1 MRQTIYNIFLLLGMA
16 LLLASCADDPL
27 FPDGEEDPDGG
38 SRGGGNFSIKLGMPT
53 TEPEVMRENMID
65 GVRIVLY
72 GGDDKVVYCE
82 DLKIKLEY
90 DKDAGGLKASGDD
103 LKGTIVTP
111 NHYLI
116 QTKARKI
123 NSGEYDMLIIVN
135 PNQDIKDIT
144 AKGEAKSALTTFE
157 LKDTPMHG
165 TWEGT
170 KKEDGSTDI
179 AGGPAYFLMLNSQGF
194 VELTPSNFRP
204 TRELAEE
211 NPVYASVERVAAKV
225 TCNFTGFKNANNTR
239 STSVAPYGR
248 FVMLLDYNNQ
258 QTAPWGMDYDI
269 PEDCTTCPVCGDKP
283 FNLAT
288 KACTAHPHHTYDGL
302 GLVADRV
309 RYMVATDLT
318 WQIDIVNKKSN
329 WMRKL
334 TYKKGGSEMEVQGNV
349 DSENFYAEDPNYE
362 RPTTDLDD
370 EFTYVPGTDNFSTAR
385 KLFPAT
391 VSGYNYSN
399 YWSWTASDA
408 ATDATPL
415 YIPENTMDAQTHDVA
430 TRVLF
435 KAVLKREQ
443 FTAIGPKTTFG
454 QGESAAPIG
463 DFFVFKGGN
472 TANENYKYNNYNK
485 DKSTFYILR
494 PEDVAIYASATN
506 TNNIHIYL
514 RTGILDAI
522 DDFKSKNP
530 NFDWS
535 DIGSNDPAMG
545 DNLIFY
551 KAGEMY
557 YEVPIEHFATMTN
570 NVPDYGCFGV
580 VRNNWYKLNV
590 ENIISL
596 GQPTI
601 PAATNTLITKTSG
614 GGGSGGGGS
623 TRSAGDGGGVFRRQS
638 IIF

>member
-1 MRQTIYNIFLLLGMA
+1 MRQQIYNIFLLLGMV
-16 LLLASCADDPL
+16 LLLASCVHDPL
-27 FPDGEEDPDGG
+27 FPNGEEDSDGD
-38 SRGGGNFSIKLGMPT
+38 STGGGNFSIRLGMPT

-82 DLKIKLEY
+82 DLDIKLEY
-90 DKDAGGLKASGDD
+90 DTDEGCLKASGDDD
-103 LKGTIVTP
+103 LKGTIVTQ
-111 NHYLI
+111 NYYLI
-116 QTKARKI
+116 QTNARKI

-144 AKGEAKSALTTFE
+144 DVGVAKSALNHFE
-157 LKDTPMHG
+157 LKDTSLHG

-170 KKEDGSTDI
+170 QKEDGTQDI

-194 VELTPSNFRP
+194 VPLTPADFR
-204 TRELAEE
+204 TTKELAED

-248 FVMLLDYNNQ
+248 FVMLMDYNNQ
-258 QTAPWGMDYDI
+258 QSAPWGMDYDI
-269 PEDCTTCPVCGDKP
+269 PEDCTTCPVCGAD

-288 KACTAHPHHTYDGL
+288 KACTVHAHHTYDGL

-318 WQIDIVNKKSN
+318 WQIDIVNKKSH
-329 WMRKL
+329 WMRHL
-334 TYKKGGSEMEVQGNV
+334 ANKKGNTDMEVRGDV
-349 DSENFYAEDPNYE
+349 DRENFYAEDPNYT
-362 RPTTDLDD
+362 RPTNLSD
-370 EFTYVPGTDNFSTAR
+370 EFTYVPGTAR

-391 VSGYNYSN
+391 VNDYKYSN
-399 YWSWTASDA
+399 YWSWEAADA
-408 ATDATPL
+408 AADATPL
-415 YIPENTMDAQTHDVA
+415 YIPENTMATGEQKHDVV

-435 KAVLKREQ
+435 KATLKREQ
-443 FTAIGPKTTFG
+443 FTDKDTNEDPKDVKT
-454 QGESAAPIG
+454 IG

-472 TANENYKYNNYNK
+472 AANENYKYNNYNK
-485 DKSTFYILR
+485 DGSIFYILR
-494 PEDVAIYASATN
+494 PEDVAIYAAAAN
-506 TNNIHIYL
+506 TDGIHIYL
-514 RTGILDAI
+514 RTGMLDAI
-522 DDFKSKNP
+522 KDFKTKNP

-535 DIGSNDPAMG
+535 NIGSNDPAMG
-545 DNLIFY
+545 KDLIFY
-551 KAGEMY
+551 KDGVMY
-557 YEVPIEHFATMTN
+557 YEVPIEHFATMTGN
-570 NVPDYGCFGV
+570 GPDYGCFGV

-590 ENIISL
+590 ESIISL

-601 PAATNTLITKTSG
+601 PAATNTTITKTSG
-614 GGGSGGGGS
+614 SVASGGSGS
-623 TRSAGDGGGVFRRQS
+623 TRSAEDAGGLFRRQS

>member
-1 MRQTIYNIFLLLGMA
+1 MKSCLYKIFLFWGIA
-16 LLLASCADDPL
+16 LLLASCVDDPL
-27 FPDGEEDPDGG
+27 SPHPSGDGG
-38 SRGGGNFSIKLGMPT
+38 GSGDVEGFSLRIGIPTPDMGTLG
-53 TEPEVMRENMID
+53 ENMIN

-72 GGDDKVVYCE
+72 ATGGSVMHSW
-82 DLKIKLEY
+82 DLDIQVEY
-90 DKDAGGLKASGDD
+90 DSEEQGLKASGED
-103 LKGTIVTP
+103 LKELILDNTG
-111 NHYLI
+111 YFI
-116 QTKARKI
+116 QTTARKV
-123 NSGEYDMLIIVN
+123 EDDRYYMLIIVN
-135 PNQDIKDIT
+135 PNDAIKAIT
-144 AKGEAKSALTTFE
+144 KEGDSQSDLDPSILSSTSN
-157 LKDTPMHG
+157 LHG
-165 TWEGT
+165 SWVG
-170 KKEDGSTDI
+170 DGSI
-179 AGGPAYFLMLNSQGF
+179 AGGPAYFLMFNSQGL
-194 VELTPSNFRP
+194 VPLSNRNFQISK
-204 TRELAEE
+204 ELAEL
-211 NPVYASVERVAAKV
+211 NPVYVSVERVAAKV
-225 TCNFTGFKNANNTR
+225 TCNFTGFTASNNASNTR

-258 QTAPWGMDYDI
+258 EAAPWGKDYDI
-269 PEDCTTCPVCGDKP
+269 PEDCTKCPVCGAD
-283 FNLAT
+283 FNLET

-309 RYMVATDLT
+309 RYMVATDFM
-318 WQIDIVNKKSN
+318 WQIDIVNKKSY
-329 WMRKL
+329 WLRHL
-334 TYKKGGSEMEVQGNV
+334 THKAGGSKKEIQG
-349 DSENFYAEDPNYE
+349 DTDRENFYAEDPNFTG
-362 RPTTDLDD
+362 TTNLSE
-370 EFTYVPGTDNFSTAR
+370 EFTYVPATDNFTNTA
-385 KLFPAT
+385 KLFPAMVDDYQYT
-391 VSGYNYSN
+391 N
-399 YWSWTASDA
+399 YWSWTAADA
-408 ATDATPL
+408 AADATPL
-415 YIPENTMDAQTHDVA
+415 YIPENTMAKDDQTHDVV

-443 FTAIGPKTTFG
+443 FTATGTKTTFG
-454 QGESAAPIG
+454 SDESAAPIS

-472 TANENYKYNNYNK
+472 TDNEDYKYNNYNK
-485 DKSTFYILR
+485 DGSTFYILR
-494 PEDVAIYASATN
+494 PEDVAIYATAAN

-551 KAGEMY
+551 KNGEMY

-614 GGGSGGGGS
+614 GGSSGGGSS
-623 TRSAGDGGGVFRRQS
+623 TRSTEGNGGVFRYQS